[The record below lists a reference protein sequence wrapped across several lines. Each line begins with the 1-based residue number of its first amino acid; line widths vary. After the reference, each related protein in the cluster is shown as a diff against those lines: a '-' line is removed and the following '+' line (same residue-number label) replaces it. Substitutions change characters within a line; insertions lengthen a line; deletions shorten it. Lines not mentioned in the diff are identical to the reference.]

1 MLFAHAMCAPQAIPK
16 AFVDRRGGN
25 MSRLEPVPT
34 SVGAASG
41 AAVAS
46 RENSGLA
53 HHAQRTTYP

>member
-1 MLFAHAMCAPQAIPK
+1 MCAPQAIPK

-25 MSRLEPVPT
+25 MSRLEPIPT